1 MLQSVPR
8 PSHISPH
15 FRYGDAAP
23 SRLRPRRLAVR
34 VEARCRRGLAPVEFP

>member
-1 MLQSVPR
+1 VGSATDAGALARILQSVPR

-23 SRLRPRRLAVR
+23 MALIELLA
-34 VEARCRRGLAPVEFP
+34 EEEE